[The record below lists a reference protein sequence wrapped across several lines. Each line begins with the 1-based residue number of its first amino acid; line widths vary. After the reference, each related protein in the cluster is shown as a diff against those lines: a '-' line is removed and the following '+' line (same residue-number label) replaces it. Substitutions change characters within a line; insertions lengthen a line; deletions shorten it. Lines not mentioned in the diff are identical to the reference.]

1 MALSQQSLISASCDL
16 VSSSRVAWT
25 GSHGYWQGSKRT
37 DGITQGLLRLTLR
50 TNTMSITLPSLD
62 QSKSQGQLK
71 FKEWKNTLFLLIA
84 YYLSVWTYLSSPFKL
99 PRTLPSPCN
108 LEGLGESLMRLLQII
123 PTITRKAR
131 WYPPTHKE
139 WTGGLPVGPVVK
151 TLPSNAEGAGS
162 IPGQGTKIPDACRP
176 KKQT

>member
-16 VSSSRVAWT
+16 VSSSRVGWT

-71 FKEWKNTLFLLIA
+71 FKEWKNTLFLLM
-84 YYLSVWTYLSSPFKL
+84 
-99 PRTLPSPCN
+99 
-108 LEGLGESLMRLLQII
+108 GE
-123 PTITRKAR
+123 TKVHT
-131 WYPPTHKE
+131 
-139 WTGGLPVGPVVK
+139 
-151 TLPSNAEGAGS
+151 AEGCGYRKSDQIRPFLEYAQL
-162 IPGQGTKIPDACRP
+162 PQRNYLTKICEEAHISRKHHHWVSQYPNVHSFSSFYFVIWALHV
-176 KKQT
+176 